1 MHLVSGFDEEKNRL
15 VRNGGSMAEDT
26 KNMVGS
32 MLTAIERKVEEESGN
47 RQRDVGDAKDALEQK
62 LISLLDK
69 MKGDER

>member
-1 MHLVSGFDEEKNRL
+1 
-15 VRNGGSMAEDT
+15 MAEDT